1 MRNLERNLDKQGR
14 WRNKTVSFRMS
25 KEEVILLDNLVALS
39 GLTKQDY
46 IIKRLLCKDVVV
58 VDLSGLT
65 KQDYIIKRL
74 LCKDVVVVGNTRVY
88 KALKS
93 HIEQVFTELKRLS
106 NTQEIDDVTL
116 STIQFISQILQ
127 EMKEENQ

>member
-1 MRNLERNLDKQGR
+1 MNKNLDKQGR

-25 KEEVILLDNLVALS
+25 KEEIALLDNL
-39 GLTKQDY
+39 
-46 IIKRLLCKDVVV
+46 

-88 KALKS
+88 KALKNYMQQLC
-93 HIEQVFTELKRLS
+93 IELKKLTNR
-106 NTQEIDDVTL
+106 NQIDDVTT
-116 STIQFISQILQ
+116 STIQFINQILQ
-127 EMKEENQ
+127 GMKEENQ

>member
-58 VDLSGLT
+58 V
-65 KQDYIIKRL
+65 
-74 LCKDVVVVGNTRVY
+74 GNTRVY
-88 KALKS
+88 KALKN
-93 HIEQVFTELKRLS
+93 HIEQLCIELQRLT
-106 NTQEIDDVTL
+106 NGNEIDDITT
-116 STIQFISQILQ
+116 STIQFISQILKN
-127 EMKEENQ
+127 MKEENQ

>member
-1 MRNLERNLDKQGR
+1 MNKNLDKQGR

-25 KEEVILLDNLVALS
+25 KEEVILLDNLVS
-39 GLTKQDY
+39 
-46 IIKRLLCKDVVV
+46 
-58 VDLSGLT
+58 LSGLT

-88 KALKS
+88 KALKNQM
-93 HIEQVFTELKRLS
+93 EQLCIELKKLS
-106 NTQEIDDVTL
+106 SIQEIDDVTL
-116 STIQFISQILQ
+116 STIQFINQILK

>member
-1 MRNLERNLDKQGR
+1 MNKNLDKQGR

-25 KEEVILLDNLVALS
+25 KEEVTLLDNLVSLS

-58 VDLSGLT
+58 
-65 KQDYIIKRL
+65 I
-74 LCKDVVVVGNTRVY
+74 GNTRVY

-93 HIEQVFTELKRLS
+93 HMEQLCMELKKLT
-106 NTQEIDDVTL
+106 NGNEIDDVTA
-116 STIQFISQILQ
+116 STIQFINQILKGI
-127 EMKEENQ
+127 KEENQ

>member
-25 KEEVILLDNLVALS
+25 NEEIRLLNNLVS
-39 GLTKQDY
+39 
-46 IIKRLLCKDVVV
+46 
-58 VDLSGLT
+58 LSGLT

-88 KALKS
+88 KALKN
-93 HIEQVFTELKRLS
+93 HMEQIFTELKMLS
-106 NTQEIDDVTL
+106 TMQEIDDVTL
-116 STIQFISQILQ
+116 STIQFIGQILQ
-127 EMKEENQ
+127 GMKEEKQ

>member
-1 MRNLERNLDKQGR
+1 MERNLDKQGR

-58 VDLSGLT
+58 V
-65 KQDYIIKRL
+65 
-74 LCKDVVVVGNTRVY
+74 GNTRIY
-88 KALKS
+88 KALKNY
-93 HIEQVFTELKRLS
+93 IEQLCIELQRLT
-106 NTQEIDDVTL
+106 NGNEIDDVTT
-116 STIQFISQILQ
+116 STIQFISQILKN
-127 EMKEENQ
+127 MKEENQ

>member
-1 MRNLERNLDKQGR
+1 MKKLERNLDKQGR

-58 VDLSGLT
+58 V
-65 KQDYIIKRL
+65 
-74 LCKDVVVVGNTRVY
+74 GNTRVY
-88 KALKS
+88 KALKN
-93 HIEQVFTELKRLS
+93 HMEQLCIELKKLT
-106 NTQEIDDVTL
+106 NGNEIDDVTL
-116 STIQFISQILQ
+116 STIQFIDQILQ
-127 EMKEENQ
+127 GMKEENQ